1 MKLLEK
7 KIRGIAYPYFILFLL
22 FVFISS
28 IDIIVENKE
37 GIEKENKD
45 IIGNLVMEVYIF
57 KNLSK

>member
-45 IIGNLVMEVYIF
+45 IIGNFVRCKIILY
-57 KNLSK
+57 